1 LEVVYKDAAPVV
13 ALKGK
18 SKIILQARPNSS
30 VEKRGDLMMEWYRKE
45 LFPVAD
51 ELMAKWQKR
60 IGVQVNYWGIKRMKT
75 RWGTCNNK
83 DKRILLNLELAKKPI
98 ACLEYVIVHEL
109 LHMIEKKHN
118 DNFLSLLAKYIPKW
132 GSVKEELNRLM
143 LSHEEWSY

>member
-1 LEVVYKDAAPVV
+1 
-13 ALKGK
+13 
-18 SKIILQARPNSS
+18 
-30 VEKRGDLMMEWYRKE
+30 
-45 LFPVAD
+45 
-51 ELMAKWQKR
+51 
-60 IGVQVNYWGIKRMKT
+60 MKT